1 LSDDK
6 KSKTETSVQS
16 YILDAL
22 KDSDQNED
30 ILDERG
36 ELQKEDSRSVISQ
49 VDESVVEDFG
59 LGQDFDDNGVDDNE
73 KVEYLEPEFS
83 LIKEENENLEQIS
96 YQYLDQSESVNT
108 SQQTILNNGKMLED
122 SGESGSIEKVW
133 IEVTMA
139 FY

>member
-1 LSDDK
+1 MSDDK